1 MKNQITMIHHDH
13 SYDSVL
19 STLLG
24 GAFSFAVAAV
34 NHPIT
39 HAFAYGFVG
48 ALGGLCCK
56 LLYSKIVKS
65 SKKGR

>member
-1 MKNQITMIHHDH
+1 MIHEGHHD
-13 SYDSVL
+13 YDSVL

-24 GAFSFAVAAV
+24 GVFSFFITAV

-48 ALGGLCCK
+48 ALGGLVCK
-56 LLYSKIVKS
+56 ILYSKFVK
-65 SKKGR
+65 KRKN